1 LKQYGEQVTVLKDN
15 LFLKAKLK
23 LTALYIIILIAVLT
37 AFSIALY
44 YSFANNINDAIGD
57 EFENDQTQAIVVN
70 NTLNQL
76 RLIIFITD
84 GAALCIFGGLSYLLA
99 VSTLKPIKI
108 ALDREEQFSSDVSH
122 ELKTPITLMQTNLEV
137 LLREKKLKLSDFKE
151 IAKDNLIETRHMGNI
166 IDQLLFL
173 TRSKEVDTP
182 IDQKIFSISKSL
194 EQAVN
199 SFKTYAEQKKIEIN
213 CSIGDV
219 SFLGDEQQI
228 KRAIINLIK
237 NAIDYNKPGG
247 SIFISLKKEK
257 QYLELKVKDSG
268 IGMEEEQIP
277 RIFERF
283 YQIEKSRK
291 RKEGNSGLGLS
302 IVKKIISM
310 HKGKIYVQSEPGH
323 GTTFII
329 NLPLPKN
336 FIIP

>member
-1 LKQYGEQVTVLKDN
+1 MKQYGEQVTVLKDN
-15 LFLKAKLK
+15 LFLKAKLR
-23 LTALYIIILIAVLT
+23 LTALYILILIAVLT
-37 AFSIALY
+37 AFSVTLY
-44 YSFANNINDAIGD
+44 YSFANNIDSVIGD
-57 EFENDQTQAIVVN
+57 KFENDQTQEIVVN
-70 NTLNQL
+70 YTLDQL
-76 RLIIFITD
+76 RLIIFIID
-84 GAALCIFGGLSYLLA
+84 GAALFIFGGMSYLLA
-99 VSTLKPIKI
+99 ARTLKPIKL

-137 LLREKKLKLSDFKE
+137 LLREKNLKLSDFKE
-151 IAKDNLIETRHMGNI
+151 IAKDNLIETHHMGNI

-173 TRSKEVDTP
+173 TRPKEVDLP
-182 IDQKIFSISKSL
+182 VDQKIFSMSKLL
-194 EQAVN
+194 EQAVYT
-199 SFKTYAEQKKIEIN
+199 FKVYAEQKKIEIN
-213 CSIGDV
+213 CSIEDV
-219 SFLGDEQQI
+219 NFLGDEQQI

-257 QYLELKVKDSG
+257 QYLHLKVKDSG
-268 IGMEEEQIP
+268 IGIAEDQIP

-310 HKGKIYVQSEPGH
+310 HKGKIYVQSKPGH

-329 NLPLPKN
+329 ILPLPKN
-336 FIIP
+336 FIIS